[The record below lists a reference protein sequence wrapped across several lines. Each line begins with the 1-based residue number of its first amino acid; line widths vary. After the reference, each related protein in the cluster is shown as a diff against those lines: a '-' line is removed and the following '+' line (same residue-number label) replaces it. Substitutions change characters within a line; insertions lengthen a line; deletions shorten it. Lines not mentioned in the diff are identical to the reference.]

1 MVVLYLVL
9 QYFGAEGRGA
19 EGRRPRIR
27 AEGRGKQTPCKKW
40 FCKIHMK
47 TPVPEY
53 LFHCKISKKPF
64 LQDAS
69 RWLLLIRSKG
79 YLSFNGK
86 RVLISN
92 YIISN
97 LITMLVILCCKALNK
112 IQSLQ
117 KRVLNHYTVRH
128 EGLLEKSRKGEN
140 ENLRILCVETNKTVN
155 KLNPAFMINIF
166 KVDENNRLVREK
178 CKLNLETLERS
189 QVTLGAKSVKMNGSK
204 IWKFPITLNRLKI

>member
-1 MVVLYLVL
+1 
-9 QYFGAEGRGA
+9 
-19 EGRRPRIR
+19 
-27 AEGRGKQTPCKKW
+27 
-40 FCKIHMK
+40 MK
-47 TPVPEY
+47 TPVPDY
-53 LFHCKISKKPF
+53 LFYCEISKKPF

-69 RWLLLIRSKG
+69 RRLLLIRSKG

-97 LITMLVILCCKALNK
+97 LITVLVILCCKALNK

-128 EGLLEKSRKGEN
+128 EGLLEKSREGEN
-140 ENLRILCVETNKTVN
+140 ENLRNLCVETNKTVN
-155 KLNPAFMINIF
+155 KLNPEFMINIF
-166 KVDENNRLVREK
+166 KVEENNRLVREK

-204 IWKFPITLNRLKI
+204 I